1 MVGTAYNGELFFVRH
16 CYFTGAHPYQQLKR
30 ACKGSAFDGA
40 SRAHPL
46 RHLVTS
52 VPATGNMPD
61 GGQGVQPLRGDIFG
75 LRRLSE
81 VGNRVR

>member
-16 CYFTGAHPYQQLKR
+16 CYFTGGLPL
-30 ACKGSAFDGA
+30 SATQAGVQGGDFDGA

-52 VPATGNMPD
+52 VPDTGNMPD
-61 GGQGVQPLRGDIFG
+61 GGQGVQPLRGDAFG